1 VEIAEA
7 GLCAASA
14 ISFAGCARGPRAT
27 CGSRRKAAV
36 QNRSSARQTRGWQ
49 MGEAQPARSKS
60 FSRLD
65 EQYGRGAELL
75 ELVDCSL

>member
-1 VEIAEA
+1 
-7 GLCAASA
+7 
-14 ISFAGCARGPRAT
+14 
-27 CGSRRKAAV
+27 
-36 QNRSSARQTRGWQ
+36 